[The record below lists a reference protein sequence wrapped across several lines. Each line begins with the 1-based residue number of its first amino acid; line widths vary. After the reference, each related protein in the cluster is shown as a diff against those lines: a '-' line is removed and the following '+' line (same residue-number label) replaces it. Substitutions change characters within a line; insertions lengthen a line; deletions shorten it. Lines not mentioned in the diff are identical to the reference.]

1 MEEKK
6 LCKKS
11 KNELSLV
18 VLCSILRDRMFN
30 LSSLIVVVLKNRN
43 NIKIEWE
50 KKYLVLEC
58 FKTISTL

>member
-6 LCKKS
+6 LCKKG